1 MKKIFTACLALA
13 LLALTAG
20 CKKDLT
26 EPVLHSP
33 ASVTGFTVSANTIV
47 LSPANDSITVAAFSW
62 PASSYGLSV
71 PVTYTLL
78 IDQPS
83 DTSGANGWANALT
96 TTIAGGSLTKSWLG
110 TDFNHLLNQLGL
122 PNGQASNIVVRLK
135 VDVNQSN
142 GLTSTVPTLTS
153 DLTMTVTPYHVILIY
168 PKLFVAGDFLTPNWT
183 QIDQPGWIL
192 TSILSNNIYEGYVNY
207 PNAGNNFK
215 LCTELDWNGTNYGW
229 GTSGTTISGSGSAGN
244 CWTAGPIYARVDVD
258 VKALTINYTAT
269 QWYVAGDFNGWNT
282 TATPMTFSTT
292 TNQWTATG
300 ITMAAG
306 GTFKFISN
314 SDWTNSY
321 GLDSHG
327 NLLLGTSS
335 GNVVSPKA
343 GTFTITLDLSQ
354 GQGNYAYS
362 IN

>member
-1 MKKIFTACLALA
+1 MKKILIACLAFALFALA
-13 LLALTAG
+13 PG

-26 EPVLHSP
+26 TPILHSP
-33 ASVTGFTVSANTIV
+33 TAVTGFAVSASTIV
-47 LSPANDSITVAAFSW
+47 LSSANDSVTVAVFNW
-62 PASSYGLSV
+62 PTVSYGLSV

-83 DTSGANGWANALT
+83 DTSGTNGWANAIS
-96 TTIAGGSLTKSWLG
+96 TTIANDSLSKSWLG
-110 TDFNHLLNQLGL
+110 TDFNHLLNMLQL
-122 PNGQASNIVVRLK
+122 PNGQASNIVARL
-135 VDVNQSN
+135 VVNVNQSN
-142 GLTSTVPTLTS
+142 GLASNVTPLYA
-153 DLTMTVTPYHVILIY
+153 DIPMTVTPYHVVLIY
-168 PKLFVAGDFLTPNWT
+168 PKLYVAGDFLNPTWT

-192 TSILSNNIYEGYVNY
+192 TSVLSNSVYEGYVNFT
-207 PNAGNNFK
+207 NAGNSFK
-215 LCTELDWNGTNYGW
+215 LCTEADWNGTNYGW
-229 GTSGTTISGSGSAGN
+229 GGSLTTISGSSSAGN
-244 CWTAGPIYARVDVD
+244 CYTAGPAYSRVDVD
-258 VKALTINYTAT
+258 ETALTITYTPT
-269 QWYVAGDFNGWNT
+269 QWYIAGDFNGWST
-282 TATPMTFSTT
+282 TATPMTFSTS

-335 GNVVSPKA
+335 GNVISPKA
-343 GTFTITLDLSQ
+343 GTFTVTLDLSQ